1 MSTPLRRLVDA
12 VCDVIAILPVLLCRG
27 ERRVRGEAHLYVF
40 FSQMYALIP
49 GLPGVFLRGGFY
61 RGTLKRFGHRVHVS
75 FGALVSQPD
84 AIIEDEVY
92 IGAYTIVGLSRVGA
106 RTLVGSRVSIL
117 SGGGQHS
124 RTPEGGWTPSEPS
137 RLRQI
142 EIGEDVWI
150 GEGAIVMADV
160 GRGTLIG
167 AGSVVSSPVGSDIVV
182 AGNPSR
188 FVRKLDA
195 PHRHVEPAPTVI
207 HSGA

>member
-1 MSTPLRRLVDA
+1 VDA
-12 VCDVIAILPVLLCRG
+12 ICDVLAIVPVLLCRA
-27 ERRVRGEAHLYVF
+27 ERRARGDTHLYVF
-40 FSQMYALIP
+40 FSQLYALVP
-49 GLPGVFLRGGFY
+49 GVPGVFLRGGFY
-61 RGTLKRFGHRVHVS
+61 RGTLQRFGERVHIG

-84 AIIEDEVY
+84 AVIEDEVY

-106 RTLVGSRVSIL
+106 RTLVGSRVSVL
-117 SGGGQHS
+117 SGGAQHS
-124 RTPEGGWTPSEPS
+124 RTADGGWTPSDPS
-137 RLRQI
+137 RLKQI
-142 EIGEDVWI
+142 DIGEDVWI

-167 AGSVVSSPVGSDIVV
+167 AGSVVSSPVGPDIVV

-195 PHRHVEPAPTVI
+195 PRQHGEAAVAAL